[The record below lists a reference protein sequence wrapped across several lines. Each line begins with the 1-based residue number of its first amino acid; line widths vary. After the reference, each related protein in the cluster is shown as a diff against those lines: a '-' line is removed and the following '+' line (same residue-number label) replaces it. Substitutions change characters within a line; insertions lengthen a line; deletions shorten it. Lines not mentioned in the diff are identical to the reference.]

1 MNYDQSIYWR
11 IGEIPSPNTII
22 SQEHQQINL
31 YELMPTFVLTV
42 PLCLNDTV
50 ERVFPGGTFM
60 SLLQMIHEF
69 YQEPVT
75 SEELNRIMNLSAFN
89 RNRMITLIER
99 QEAGEIIRRIN
110 IVGGSA
116 TFEGIRN
123 NLLLV
128 DM

>member
-1 MNYDQSIYWR
+1 MNYNQSIYWR
-11 IGEIPSPNTII
+11 ISEIPSPNTII
-22 SQEHQQINL
+22 LQEHQQINL

-75 SEELNRIMNLSAFN
+75 SEELNRIMNLSAFK